1 MIEFLESYGFLGL
14 FTGSFLAAS
23 IVPFSSD
30 VLIIGVLVAGMNPL
44 LAFLWATAGNWL
56 GGLTS
61 YWIGHFGKWQ
71 WIEKWM
77 GVSEEKLLRQ
87 KHWIDKHGSLIA
99 FFSWV
104 PFFGD
109 VLSLGLGFYKVNFT
123 KSAIFMLI
131 GKAVRYAFWILL
143 YFMLGDT
150 LADFKIL

>member
-1 MIEFLESYGFLGL
+1 MIELLENYGFTGL
-14 FTGSFLAAS
+14 FAGSFLAAT

-44 LAFLWATAGNWL
+44 FAFLWATAGNWL

-77 GVSEEKLLRQ
+77 GISEEKLLKQ
-87 KHWIDKHGSLIA
+87 KHWIDKHGALIA
-99 FFSWV
+99 FFSWM
-104 PFFGD
+104 PFVGD

-131 GKAVRYAFWILL
+131 GKAVRYAFWVLL
-143 YFMLGDT
+143 YFLLGDA
-150 LADFKIL
+150 LIDFKIL